1 MKQFYSKSLKV
12 FLWIIAGL
20 LSLVILLIILINFS
34 FVQNIIKNQIVGY
47 LKNKTKTEISLEKV
61 RIAFPNDISL
71 NKLYVAD
78 LKKDTLLYADKLNV
92 NLNLFALIFSNKV
105 EIKDLELSTVTA
117 NIKRVNPDTTF
128 NFSFLVDAF
137 MNEQEKP
144 EEKVKKDS
152 SSTLKFAVDQVS
164 FNQINIRYRDDVAGN
179 DVSFRLGSLNTKIKS
194 FDLDNQHYVIKSLAI
209 KNTALNYLQ
218 QKPLVELA
226 QHIVNSVDSTQKQT
240 GKLPTIEFEA
250 LDLNK
255 VNINYNDE
263 LTVTRLKTLVDTL
276 GFTNL
281 KVDLTHSKYTADKAF
296 LNNSNIGFAFKPAP
310 ANNLSKLK
318 DTVYKQPSPLLVTV
332 KQIDLKNNAFKFDNV
347 AAKAASSGIDFNHL
361 DVNKLFL
368 GATDLQYNATATKV
382 NVKYGSLTDKSG
394 FKLDQL
400 SGDAVY
406 SDKQIKLSGLILKT
420 PHTRIE
426 NTTEV
431 NYSSLD
437 DFSKHPQKVKV
448 NLRLKNTIIGLKD
461 AAYFSNAIPKNYINE
476 KIKVNGRVN
485 GYLGNL
491 AIPELQISGLK
502 NTQIDISGHAKG
514 LPDINKT
521 FLDLDI
527 KRLNL
532 TKRDLLVVI
541 PKKSLP
547 KNIELP
553 DVIHAKGKFNGSI
566 SNFNTRFDIRTD
578 MGNAKLIAKLGGRKD
593 HETYAADV
601 DLLNF
606 NVGRLI
612 KQSQTIGRITTR
624 AQVRGQYFDPKKID
638 ATFKAQVL
646 AASYNKYTYKNL
658 ILSGSYKKQN
668 ISVKGAMTD
677 SNANFNLDVDAN
689 LASKYPSVK
698 GLINLKQIDLQKLNF
713 SKTPLKIA
721 GNINAN
727 IKTADV
733 DFLNGDIFATKLQ
746 LVKDNQRYALDTIQI
761 SATSTST
768 NNKLSI
774 KSEILAANVE
784 GKYELSKLGNAFIN
798 QINKY
803 YQFGET
809 TKIGPQSVKFN
820 VNIYY
825 PKFIKDFVP
834 ELTAFTPAQL
844 NGFLDTQ
851 KDSLILNAFFPKIV
865 YGSFTIDTIKF
876 NTSNENEKL
885 NYKLNV
891 NHIQS
896 PSIQLFNTE
905 LSGNVANNDLGIN
918 LFLRDRQR
926 KDKYALSGLLQAV
939 NKDFKFNLIPD
950 RLILDYEKWT
960 VSPDNYI
967 QFGKA
972 GILAHAFN
980 ISRNGEMLSIN
991 STSDQLNSPVNVEFK
1006 NFKIET
1012 LTKFAE
1018 TDSTLVGGTINGL
1031 VNVKELTGNP
1041 KFEADLTINKLR
1053 YLKDELGNLNLKVN
1067 NATENAFEINAG
1079 LKGVHELSASG
1090 FYYTA
1095 PKSSLDLK
1103 VNVSKIDLQQ
1113 IESLSMG
1120 QIKQGKGTLSG
1131 AFSIKGEPT
1140 APQILGSL
1148 KFNDASFRVA
1158 YVNSFFR
1165 VPNQEIKF
1173 DTEGVHFNRFNL
1185 LDSLGQAAVI
1195 DGTIYTA
1202 DFKNIKFGIDAR
1214 TNNFR
1219 LINSTVQDNNMIYGT
1234 LYLTST
1240 IKVRG
1245 TMNSP
1250 DVNMNL
1256 KINKGTKFF
1265 YALPVSDP
1273 SVIDQEGIVQ
1283 FIDEDAPPFNGEKSL
1298 KVDSISQSS
1307 FKGMNLVADISID
1320 PEAELSVVVDP
1331 ANGDM
1336 LTAKGTADLNATIDP
1351 SGKISMTGKY
1361 EVEDGSYNLSVI
1373 PLNKKTFKLVKGS
1386 TITWTG
1392 EPTEANVNLTALYE
1406 VSAAPIDLLNQPSNA
1421 TAKTKMPFQ
1430 VYLYIKGELLK
1441 PIITFKIDLPED
1453 ERSSDV
1459 GTLAYAKLQVIN
1471 RDENELNKQVFALL
1485 ALNRFI
1491 ADNPFQ
1497 SLAGGTS
1504 VSSMAR
1510 SSVSKLLSDQL
1521 NNLASD
1527 LIQGVDINFDLNST
1541 DDYSSGAL
1549 EHKTDL
1555 EVALSKKLFDDRLTV
1570 TVGSSFALEGS
1581 NTSNQN
1587 AANIA
1592 GNVNVE
1598 YALSR
1603 DGRYRLRAYRRNQ
1616 TEAVIEGQIIETGLG
1631 FTMVVDYNKFRE
1643 IFQKRRNRV
1652 RNETEQKP
1660 KN

>member
-12 FLWIIAGL
+12 FLWVITGL
-20 LSLVILLIILINFS
+20 LSLAILLIILINFS
-34 FVQNIIKNQIVGY
+34 FIQNLIKNQIVSY

-61 RIAFPNDISL
+61 RIAFPDDISL

-92 NLNLFALIFSNKV
+92 NLNLFALIFSNKI
-105 EIKDLELSTVTA
+105 EIKDLELSSVTA
-117 NIKRVNPDTTF
+117 NVKRISPDTTF
-128 NFSFLVDAF
+128 NFSFLVNAF
-137 MNEQEKP
+137 MSEQEKP

-152 SSTLKFAVDQVS
+152 SSTLKFAIDQIS
-164 FNQINIRYRDDVAGN
+164 FNKINIRYHDDVAGN
-179 DVSFRLGSLNTKIKS
+179 DIHFSLGSLKTKIKS
-194 FDLDNQHYVIKSLAI
+194 FDLNNQRYVIKNLALQ
-209 KNTALNYLQ
+209 NTSLNYLQ
-218 QKPLVELA
+218 QKPLVHLA

-240 GKLPTIEFEA
+240 GKLPTIEFET
-250 LDLNK
+250 LDLNRI
-255 VNINYNDE
+255 NINYNDE
-263 LTVTRLKTLVDTL
+263 LAVTRLKSLIDTL

-281 KVDLTHSKYTADKAF
+281 KVDLASSKYIADKAF
-296 LNNSNIGFAFKPAP
+296 LYHSNVGFAFKPAP
-310 ANNLSKLK
+310 SNNLSKLK
-318 DTVYKQPSPLLVTV
+318 DSVYKQPSPLLVMV
-332 KQIDLKNNAFKFDNV
+332 KQIDIKDNAFKFDNLV
-347 AAKAASSGIDFNHL
+347 AKATSSGIDFNHL
-361 DVNKLFL
+361 DVSRLFL
-368 GATDLQYNATATKV
+368 GATDLQYNTIATKA

-394 FKLDQL
+394 FKLNQL
-400 SGDAVY
+400 SGSAIY

-420 PHTRIE
+420 PYTNIE
-426 NTTEV
+426 NTTEI

-437 DFSKHPQKVKV
+437 DFSKHPEKVKV

-476 KIKVNGRVN
+476 KIKINGRVN

-491 AIPELQISGLK
+491 SIPELQINGLK
-502 NTQIDISGHAKG
+502 HTEIDISGHAKG

-527 KRLNL
+527 RKFNL
-532 TKRDLLVVI
+532 TKRDLLAVI

-553 DVIHAKGKFNGSI
+553 GIINAKGKFNGSM
-566 SNFNTRFDIRTD
+566 SAFNARFDIHTD
-578 MGNAKLIAKLGGRKD
+578 MGNAKLIAKLGGRKG
-593 HETYAADV
+593 HETYAADI

-612 KQSQTIGRITTR
+612 KQAQTMGRITTK
-624 AQVRGQYFDPKKID
+624 AQIRGKYFDPKKID
-638 ATFKAQVL
+638 ATFKAQVFT
-646 AASYNKYTYKNL
+646 ASYNKYTYKNL
-658 ILSGSYKKQN
+658 ILSGLYKKQN
-668 ISVKGAMTD
+668 VSVKGAMTD
-677 SNANFNLDVDAN
+677 SNANFNLDLNAG

-698 GLINLKQIDLQKLNF
+698 GVVNLKQIDLQKLNF
-713 SKTPLKIA
+713 SKTPLRIA
-721 GNINAN
+721 GSINAD

-746 LVKDNQRYALDTIQI
+746 LVKDNHHYALDTIQI
-761 SATSTST
+761 SASSTSIA
-768 NNKLSI
+768 NKLTV
-774 KSEILAANVE
+774 KSEILTAQVE

-803 YQFGET
+803 YQFGES
-809 TKIGPQSVKFN
+809 TKIDPQSVRFN
-820 VNIYY
+820 VNLYY

-834 ELTAFTPAQL
+834 QLTDFAPAQL

-851 KDSLILNAFFPKIV
+851 KDSLILNASFPKIL
-865 YGSFTIDTIKF
+865 YSNFNIDTVKF
-876 NTSNENEKL
+876 NTSNENNKL
-885 NYKLNV
+885 SYKLTV

-905 LSGNVANNDLGIN
+905 LSGEVASNNLGIN

-926 KDKYALSGLLQAV
+926 KDKYTLSGLLQAV
-939 NKDFKFNLIPD
+939 NQDFRFNLIPD
-950 RLILDYEKWT
+950 KLILDYEKWT

-967 QFGKA
+967 QFGKT
-972 GILAHAFN
+972 GILAHNFN
-980 ISRNGEMLSIN
+980 MSRNEEVLNIN
-991 STSDQLNSPVNVEFK
+991 STSDQLNAPVNVEFK

-1031 VNVKELTGNP
+1031 VNVKELIGSP
-1041 KFEADLTINKLR
+1041 KFEANLTVNKLR
-1053 YLKDELGNLNLKVN
+1053 YLKDELGDLSLKVN
-1067 NATENAFEINAG
+1067 NETKNAFEINAG
-1079 LKGVHELSASG
+1079 LTGVHELNASG
-1090 FYYTA
+1090 FYYTS

-1103 VNVSKIDLQQ
+1103 VNIAKIDLQQ

-1120 QIKQGKGTLSG
+1120 QIKQGKGTLNG
-1131 AFSIKGEPT
+1131 TFSIKGEPA

-1185 LDSLGQAAVI
+1185 LDSLGQSAII

-1219 LINSTVQDNNMIYGT
+1219 LISSTVQDNNMIYGT

-1245 TMNSP
+1245 TLNSP

-1283 FIDEDAPPFNGEKSL
+1283 FIDEDAPSFNGEKSL
-1298 KVDSISQSS
+1298 KVDSISTSS
-1307 FKGMNLVADISID
+1307 FKGMNLVANISID

-1331 ANGDM
+1331 ANNDI
-1336 LTAKGTADLNATIDP
+1336 LTARGIADLNATIDP

-1361 EVEDGSYNLSVI
+1361 EVEDGSYSLSVI
-1373 PLNKKTFKLVKGS
+1373 PLSKKPFKLVKGS
-1386 TITWTG
+1386 TIIWTG
-1392 EPTEANVNLTALYE
+1392 EPTQANVNLTALYE
-1406 VSAAPIDLLNQPSNA
+1406 VSAAPIDLLNDPSNV

-1441 PIITFKIDLPED
+1441 PLISFKIDLPEE

-1459 GTLAYAKLQVIN
+1459 GTLAYTKLQIIN

-1504 VSSMAR
+1504 VNSMAR
-1510 SSVSKLLSDQL
+1510 SSVSKLLSAQL
-1521 NNLASD
+1521 NSLASD

-1541 DDYSSGAL
+1541 DDYSTGAL

-1587 AANIA
+1587 ATNIA

-1652 RNETEQKP
+1652 RNESEQKP